1 MIPKNR
7 RPTSPGEI
15 LREEFLTPRKMTQG
29 DLAGRMGIPIQR
41 INLLVNDKR
50 AVTAETAILLAKA
63 LGTSPEFWTNLEA
76 QRDLKAEVAQPDP
89 EIHLACRPL
98 RR

>member
-15 LREEFLTPRKMTQG
+15 LREEFLTPRKMIQG
-29 DLAGRMGIPIQR
+29 DLAGRMGVPIQR

>member
-15 LREEFLTPRKMTQG
+15 LREEFLTPRKMTRG
-29 DLAGRMGIPIQR
+29 DLAGRMGVPIQR
-41 INLLVNDKR
+41 INQLVNDKR